1 MYIPNTTKSTS
12 KYLKRAIP
20 EVASLRL
27 VKIPIF
33 PELEDKLVEYEKQTV
48 IKRYKFGVLYV
59 TEGQTDEDAMFS
71 NGMDIFKIDIFRSI
85 WSILIELYVILS
97 YFIFIVNPSSEYEEF
112 LNFLGE
118 RITLQGWTKYRGG
131 LDVKSKLNSSID
143 ISLNLR

>member
-85 WSILIELYVILS
+85 
-97 YFIFIVNPSSEYEEF
+97 
-112 LNFLGE
+112 
-118 RITLQGWTKYRGG
+118 
-131 LDVKSKLNSSID
+131 
-143 ISLNLR
+143 